1 MNTVVILDHD
11 SVSIEGC
18 RRMLTVS
25 RNDDIEYKFFQ
36 EPEKAVEYV
45 RNYPVAVLLSELEM
59 PVMSGKEVF
68 DMVEILSPSTVRIA
82 MAQVKDVEH
91 TLEIFNQARI
101 FKMIVKPFFL
111 VEDILGPIQEA
122 LEYYE
127 EWKKTEERRQ
137 KMEQKLEK
145 VEQDIRQL
153 SEKLED
159 KKRKHD
165 GIYHV
170 AVGVI
175 KGNLSSEIEELD
187 AQDSNYTSAA
197 CEELLQEFMRYY
209 MYEEHQYQF
218 HVEHMKNLFH
228 HPEEGCIFQVQNKAG
243 NELPSDVMAKVAYGM
258 FLGGYLCQQ
267 ILRSYRTI
275 MMVEREGSFYVLR
288 MFCQYSGKG
297 SAYKITN
304 EKVRSL
310 LKNVTAEI
318 AKSLSDHLVTGIKEQ
333 QFAVKA
339 YFKKE
344 GGHSE

>member
-18 RRMLTVS
+18 KRMLAAS
-25 RNDDIEYKFFQ
+25 QGDIDYKFFQ

-122 LEYYE
+122 LKYHEV
-127 EWKKTEERRQ
+127 WKKTEDQRQ
-137 KMEQKLEK
+137 KMERELE
-145 VEQDIRQL
+145 QLNQSIQQL

-175 KGNLSSEIEELD
+175 KGNLGSEIEELD
-187 AQDSNYTSAA
+187 AQDSSYTSAA

-209 MYEEHQYQF
+209 MYEEHEYQF
-218 HVEHMKNLFH
+218 HVKHMQNLFH
-228 HPEEGCIFQVQNKAG
+228 HPEEGCIFQVQNKVG

-267 ILRSYRTI
+267 ILMSYRII
-275 MMVEREGSFYVLR
+275 MMVEREGNFYVLR
-288 MFCQYSGKG
+288 MFCQHPGKNNR
-297 SAYKITN
+297 YKITN
-304 EKVRSL
+304 EKVRTL

-339 YFKKE
+339 YFRKE

>member
-11 SVSIEGC
+11 NASIEGC
-18 RRMLTVS
+18 RRMLMAS
-25 RNDDIEYKFFQ
+25 RDDDIDYKFFQ

-82 MAQVKDVEH
+82 MAQVKNVDH
-91 TLEIFNQARI
+91 TLEIFNQANI

-111 VEDILGPIQEA
+111 VEDIREPIQEA
-122 LEYYE
+122 LRYHE
-127 EWKKTEERRQ
+127 EWKKMEERRR
-137 KMEQKLEK
+137 KMEQELEK
-145 VEQDIRQL
+145 MEQNIQQL
-153 SEKLED
+153 SEELEN

-175 KGNLSSEIEELD
+175 KGNLSSEIGELD
-187 AQDSNYTSAA
+187 AQESSYTSAA

-218 HVEHMKNLFH
+218 HVRHMQNLFH
-228 HPEEGCIFQVQNKAG
+228 HPAEGCIFQVQNKIG
-243 NELPSDVMAKVAYGM
+243 SELPDDIMAKTAYGM

-267 ILRSYRTI
+267 ILKSYRTI
-275 MMVEREGSFYVLR
+275 MMIEREESFYVLR
-288 MFCQYSGKG
+288 MFCQHPGRDK
-297 SAYKITN
+297 AYKITN

-339 YFKKE
+339 YFRKE
-344 GGHSE
+344 GVRGE